1 MRVGTYRF
9 LSEIV
14 PALMAGLL
22 CATPVFADQGPYP
35 QTDEEKRAAFNAL
48 NWLGEV
54 KSYSLTDS
62 HAHIQ
67 LPEGK
72 ILLLGADAER
82 YSWLI
87 SGVEFPDTEAIMSS
101 ESSSVDVYYEW
112 RDAGYV
118 SDSDWS
124 DVDADEMLDGFREAT
139 EASNKER
146 IANGFQAMEVVGWL
160 QPPTYD
166 AATHTVS
173 YSLELKD
180 TDSHWANVVALR
192 LGRGGYAELTWVGAI
207 DAMES
212 SGGRPA
218 LLNTA
223 LDIHAFDEGHRYAD
237 YKDGDKVAAFGI
249 AGLVATALGVKFG
262 AKGFAA
268 IIAFLIAGKKI
279 IIPAVLIGGAAIA
292 KYWRRIFRRGDA
304 QS

>member
-1 MRVGTYRF
+1 MRVGIERF
-9 LSEIV
+9 LSVIV
-14 PALMAGLL
+14 PALIAGLL
-22 CATPVFADQGPYP
+22 CGAPAIADQGPYP

-48 NWLGEV
+48 HWLGEA
-54 KSYSLTDS
+54 KSYGLAES

-72 ILLLGADAER
+72 ILLLGAEAER

-101 ESSSVDVYYEW
+101 ESSNVDVYYEW
-112 RDAGYV
+112 RDDGYV

-124 DVDADEMLDGFREAT
+124 DVDADEMLDGFREST

-146 IANGFQAMEVVGWL
+146 VANGFQAMEVVGWL

-166 AATHTVS
+166 AATHTVT

-192 LGRGGYAELTWVGAI
+192 LGRGGYEELTWVGAM
-207 DAMES
+207 DAMDS

-223 LDIHAFDEGHRYAD
+223 LDIHAFDEGYRYAD

-262 AKGFAA
+262 AKGLAA
-268 IIAFLIAGKKI
+268 IIAFLVAGKKV
-279 IIPAVLIGGAAIA
+279 IIPAVLIGGGAIA
-292 KYWRRIFRRGDA
+292 KFWRRIFRRGDA

>member
-1 MRVGTYRF
+1 MKSILRAACV
-9 LSEIV
+9 
-14 PALMAGLL
+14 AGLL
-22 CATPVFADQGPYP
+22 LAAGSAAADQGPYP
-35 QTDEEKRAAFNAL
+35 QTEEEKRAAFNAL
-48 NWLGEV
+48 HWYREAR
-54 KSYSLTDS
+54 SYGLDDS

-72 ILLLGADAER
+72 ILLLGSDAER
-82 YSWLI
+82 YSWLLN
-87 SGVEFPDTEAIMSS
+87 GVEFPATEAVVSS
-101 ESSSVDVYYEW
+101 ETGNADVYYEW

-124 DVDADEMLDGFREAT
+124 DVDADEMLSGFKEAT
-139 EASNKER
+139 DASNKDR
-146 IANGFQAMEVVGWL
+146 VANGIQPMEVVGWI

-166 AATHTVS
+166 TATHTVT

-180 TDSHWANVVALR
+180 VDSHWANVVALR
-192 LGRGGYAELTWVGAI
+192 LGRGGYSELTWVGAI

-223 LDIHAFDEGHRYAD
+223 LDMHTFDEGHRYAD

-268 IIAFLIAGKKI
+268 IIAFLLAGKKI
-279 IIPAVLIGGAAIA
+279 IIPAVVVGIAAIA
-292 KYWRRIFRRGDA
+292 KYWRKLFNRGA
-304 QS
+304 ES